1 MIATFSWIALCTA
14 ATIIAAQL
22 LLALPAY
29 FINTYIPQPWHY
41 FVVYQA
47 INIVV
52 LVYNLFVLKRTPWV
66 HNIGCKSLIH
76 LGCARILTA
85 AVALTLVTFLLTVVV
100 CLALSTKQPS
110 SYVWTQLQNSTG
122 WSDGVCFL
130 TGLAT
135 PCFMYAG
142 IDASLHLAEEC
153 TNPKKT
159 VPRALFSTVII
170 GFVTALVFS
179 ISMCYSI
186 VDLDAMLDTT

>member
-1 MIATFSWIALCTA
+1 M
-14 ATIIAAQL
+14 
-22 LLALPAY
+22 
-29 FINTYIPQPWHY
+29 
-41 FVVYQA
+41 
-47 INIVV
+47 
-52 LVYNLFVLKRTPWV
+52 
-66 HNIGCKSLIH
+66 LIS
-76 LGCARILTA
+76 I
-85 AVALTLVTFLLTVVV
+85 VALTLATFLITVVV
-100 CLALSTKQPS
+100 CLTLSTKKSS

-159 VPRALFSTVII
+159 VPQALFSTVVI

-179 ISMCYSI
+179 IAMCYSI